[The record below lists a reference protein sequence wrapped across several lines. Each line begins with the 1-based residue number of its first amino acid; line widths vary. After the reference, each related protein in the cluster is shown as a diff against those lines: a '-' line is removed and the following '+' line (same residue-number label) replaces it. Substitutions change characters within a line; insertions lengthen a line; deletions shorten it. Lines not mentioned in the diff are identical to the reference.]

1 MKAAIRSKYG
11 PPEVLS
17 IGEVNKPV
25 PRDNEVLIRL
35 HATTVNRTDCAILTG
50 KPFIMHLFY
59 GFFNP
64 KYPTTGTDFAGIIE
78 ATGNKVTR
86 FKTGE
91 RVWGFKES
99 GNGTHAQYISIK
111 EDGPLLTIP
120 DTISYQQAAASPE
133 GAYYAYGMIK
143 KIKLKAGDHVL
154 VYGATGAIGSALV
167 QLLKYFGATITAVCN
182 TKNIELVRSL
192 GASRVI
198 DHTQEDFT
206 KDDQRYQFVFD
217 AVGKSSFKK
226 CKPLLYP
233 GGVYMSTDLGPGN
246 QNIYLPI
253 TTRFAR
259 KRVIFP
265 MPTDIKGSLRLI
277 RELLV
282 SGQFRPVIDR
292 EYPLEEIAEAYTYVL
307 SGQKTGNVV
316 LRIEDNI

>member
-1 MKAAIRSKYG
+1 MKAAKRTKYG
-11 PPEVLS
+11 PPEVIS

-25 PRDNEVLIRL
+25 PRDYEVLIRV

-50 KPFIMHLFY
+50 KPFIMHFFY
-59 GFFNP
+59 GFFKP

-86 FKTGE
+86 FKTGD
-91 RVWGFKES
+91 RVWGFKER
-99 GNGTHAQYISIK
+99 GNGTHAQYITIK

-120 DTISYQQAAASPE
+120 ENINYQQAAASPE
-133 GAYYAYGMIK
+133 GAFYAYGMIK
-143 KIKLKAGDHVL
+143 KIKLNAGDPVM

-167 QLLKYFGATITAVCN
+167 QLLKYFGAHITAVCD
-182 TKNIELVRSL
+182 TKNLGLVQSL
-192 GASRVI
+192 GAKRVI
-198 DHTQEDFT
+198 DRTREDFT
-206 KDDQRYQFVFD
+206 KDDQRYRFVFD

-226 CKPLLYP
+226 CKPLLFP

-246 QNIYLPI
+246 QNIWLPL

-265 MPTDIKGSLRLI
+265 FPTDIKGSLGFF

-282 SGQFRPVIDR
+282 SGQFKPVIDR
-292 EYPLEEIAEAYTYVL
+292 SYPLEEIANAYNYVL

-316 LRIEDNI
+316 LALEDKN